1 MKQSREEGHAEN
13 RRYIMLLLGCAAAVA
28 VVAFV
33 LFAQPQFTDADTLNR
48 YEYTEEDDSVSAS
61 DSVERIPTLPSENEH
76 STATSGDAADADTD
90 ADTDDDAEEAD
101 ETEDTDDTEDAE
113 EAPSQETTAASD
125 TAVPAFT
132 APMSA
137 AKVVRAY
144 SMDALAY
151 DVTMEDWRT
160 HAATDYGGKMGDDVL
175 AAADG
180 TVLEVGENAL
190 YGTYLLVEHSGG
202 MQSRYAGIA
211 DLNVAKG
218 DKVKSGQV
226 LAHLGKAMPAEAKQ
240 GVHLHFELTKDGN
253 PVNLQEY
260 VKKS

>member
-13 RRYIMLLLGCAAAVA
+13 RRYSMLLLGCAAAVA
-28 VVAFV
+28 VAAFV

-61 DSVERIPTLPSENEH
+61 DSVERIPTLPSEKEH
-76 STATSGDAADADTD
+76 STATGGDAADV
-90 ADTDDDAEEAD
+90 DTDDDVEETD
-101 ETEDTDDTEDAE
+101 EAEDTDDTEGAE
-113 EAPSQETTAASD
+113 ETPSQETAAASD

-175 AAADG
+175 SAADG

-190 YGTYLLVEHSGG
+190 YGTYLVVEHSGG

-218 DKVKSGQV
+218 DTVKVGQV

>member
-28 VVAFV
+28 VAAFV

-61 DSVERIPTLPSENEH
+61 DSVERIPALPSENEH
-76 STATSGDAADADTD
+76 STVTGGDVTD
-90 ADTDDDAEEAD
+90 ADADDDAEEAD
-101 ETEDTDDTEDAE
+101 DDETADAAEDAE
-113 EAPSQETTAASD
+113 ETPSQETTAAAED
-125 TAVPAFT
+125 AIPAFT

-160 HAATDYGGKMGDDVL
+160 HAATDYGGKLGDDVL
-175 AAADG
+175 SAADG

-202 MQSRYAGIA
+202 MQSRYAGIT

-218 DKVKSGQV
+218 DKVKAGQV

-240 GVHLHFELTKDGN
+240 GIHLHFELTKDGN
-253 PVNLQEY
+253 PVDLQEY

>member
-13 RRYIMLLLGCAAAVA
+13 RRYALVLLGCAAAVA
-28 VVAFV
+28 VVTFLLFV
-33 LFAQPQFTDADTLNR
+33 QPQFTDTDTLND
-48 YEYTEEDDSVSAS
+48 YEYTQGDDSVSAS
-61 DSVERIPTLPSENEH
+61 DSVERIPTLPADKEQQ
-76 STATSGDAADADTD
+76 AAD
-90 ADTDDDAEEAD
+90 EERA
-101 ETEDTDDTEDAE
+101 EDTDEEAEEVEDAE
-113 EAPSQETTAASD
+113 ETEEESAEETEEPSQKTAAAD
-125 TAVPAFT
+125 AIPAFS

-160 HAATDYGGKMGDDVL
+160 HAATDYGGKLGDDVL
-175 AAADG
+175 AAAEG
-180 TVLEVGENAL
+180 TVAEVGENAL
-190 YGTYLLVEHSGG
+190 YGSYLVLEHSGG

-218 DKVKSGQV
+218 DHVKTGQV

-240 GVHLHFELTKDGN
+240 GVHLHFELIKDGKA
-253 PVNLQEY
+253 VNLQEY
-260 VKKS
+260 MKNS

>member
-28 VVAFV
+28 VAAFV

-61 DSVERIPTLPSENEH
+61 DSVERIPTLPAENEQ
-76 STATSGDAADADTD
+76 STATSGDVTDADAD
-90 ADTDDDAEEAD
+90 ADTDDDAEDAD
-101 ETEDTDDTEDAE
+101 DAEDTDEADDAE
-113 EAPSQETTAASD
+113 ETPSQETTAAAEE
-125 TAVPAFT
+125 AVPAFT

-160 HAATDYGGKMGDDVL
+160 HAATDYGGKLGDDVL

-190 YGTYLLVEHSGG
+190 YGTYLVVEHSGG
-202 MQSRYAGIA
+202 MQSRYAGIT

-218 DKVKSGQV
+218 DNVKAGQV

-240 GVHLHFELTKDGN
+240 GIHLHFELTKDGK
-253 PVNLQEY
+253 PVDLQEY